1 MKINTLNIVLS
12 IFLST
17 TMIGCS
23 NDWFERN
30 PKDIIMEEQVW
41 NDPKQIDGLLAN
53 YYNRLPI
60 FTGLEGTWR
69 DMTLFDDAMW
79 SGYTGEEFRNQLA
92 SYWSSFAE
100 LWNYDLIRDIN
111 LAIEGIETYSEKL
124 TSAQK
129 EAYKAEFRFI
139 RAYNYFEL
147 VKRMGGV
154 PLITNQLIYD
164 FSGDPSN
171 LQMPR
176 AKESEVYEF
185 IADEMDAIKDQLGN
199 AGSQTRANKYT
210 ALALKSRAMLY
221 AASLAKYNNLMP
233 VPITTKGGEVGIPA
247 DKADEYYQ
255 KSLDASIEI
264 IKSGKYELYKKNPD
278 LGENFYEIFDKK
290 SNNPE
295 VIWAKDYLASADKRH
310 WFAYDNIAR
319 GLRED
324 NLGSSCITPVL
335 NLVESYPYLDGSKG
349 TLKNRTSDNSDYIFY
364 DALDGIYANK
374 DKRLY
379 GTVLYSGTTFKGLP
393 VGIQA
398 GVKVWNGSGYTT
410 IEGEDIG
417 TTYSDGKMLIG
428 NSGPHRSMQEVSN
441 SGFYLR
447 KYIQSGAGTS
457 TRGIRSDNWWVY
469 FRLGEIYLNAAEA
482 ALELGKAGDAKDYVN
497 ELRERAGYPENSLE
511 SLDMETLMNERR
523 IELAFEDHRFF
534 DLKRW
539 RKAHIV
545 WNGDRN
551 NPDAMLYAL
560 YPYRVV
566 GGPHDGT
573 YVFDKMVAPRF
584 LTPRYFQLSNY
595 YTFIPQYV
603 RDNNPKIVPNPF
615 Q

>member
-1 MKINTLNIVLS
+1 
-12 IFLST
+12 
-17 TMIGCS
+17 
-23 NDWFERN
+23 
-30 PKDIIMEEQVW
+30 MEEQVW

-60 FTGLEGTWR
+60 FTSLEGAWR

-79 SGYTGEEFRNQLA
+79 SGYTGEEYRNQLA
-92 SYWSSFAE
+92 SYSTSFSE

-111 LAIEGIETYSEKL
+111 VAIEGIDTYSQKL
-124 TSAQK
+124 TDIQK

-164 FSGDPSN
+164 FSGDPSK
-171 LQMPR
+171 LQMSR

-185 IADEMDAIKDQLGN
+185 IANEMDAIKDQLGN

-233 VPITTKGGEVGIPA
+233 VPITTPGGEVGIPA
-247 DKADEYYQ
+247 SKANEYYQ

-264 IKSGKYELYKKNPD
+264 IKSGKYQLYKNNPD

-295 VIWAKDYLASADKRH
+295 VIWAKDYLTSADKRH

-349 TLKNRTSDNSDYIFY
+349 TLKNRIADNSDYIY
-364 DALDGIYANK
+364 YKTLDGIYANK

-417 TTYSDGKMLIG
+417 TTYTDGKILVG
-428 NSGPHRSMQEVSN
+428 SSGPHRSMQEVSN

-482 ALELGKAGDAKDYVN
+482 ALELGKADAKDYVN
-497 ELRERAGYPENSLE
+497 ELRERAGYPKNSLE

-523 IELAFEDHRFF
+523 IELAFEDHRYF
-534 DLKRW
+534 DMKRW

-566 GGPHDGT
+566 GGPHDGM